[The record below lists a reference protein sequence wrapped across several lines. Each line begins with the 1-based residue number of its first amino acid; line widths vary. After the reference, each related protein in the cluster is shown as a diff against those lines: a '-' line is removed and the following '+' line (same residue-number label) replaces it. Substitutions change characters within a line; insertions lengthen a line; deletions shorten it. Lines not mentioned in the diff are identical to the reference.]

1 MSSGNT
7 TDRLD
12 RRSWLKALGV
22 GGTVGLAGCS
32 GNQNGAET
40 TGGGGETGGDGTG
53 TGSGEE
59 TADASGRSVGGTYRE
74 ALSTDAKSVNFLFH
88 SDTSSA
94 KFVDATMDYA
104 YDFKEIGTIVP
115 LWMES
120 YTETEKTEWTFTLR
134 DNLRWSD
141 PYGDLTAEDWV
152 YTAQN
157 VYGATSPEQTKTKE
171 NWAGVVQYSDWKDLT
186 VEKAGKREI
195 KVTLPEPQPAF
206 VASTAFWGGRCLP
219 KQLIKKYVDNQDV
232 QGLKQDEELN
242 NLSYTGNLGPY
253 DFEEWQ
259 RESRF
264 VATRAEE
271 YYLRD
276 VAGSGE
282 IPERFADAPY
292 FDRYELQIIG
302 EESTRLS
309 ALQNGNLTYFE
320 DVPSHKVEQ
329 FRGMDHLKFRF
340 PPNPFC
346 GMAYYNQRPNGWEM
360 LRNRDVRRA
369 LSTAVSKRDIAEEI
383 YRGFPTVAHTFQ
395 PEWSPWY
402 LTDQVEQ
409 FGVGDSYG
417 AEKARSMMEEALSG
431 SDYGYDGD
439 TLVDG
444 DGNQVTLTFVY
455 RAGSQ
460 NNQTVAEF
468 FKQELGKIGINVKPT
483 NGGPF
488 NTLQN
493 KYMMNSA
500 GEGSPSFNAGPEATS
515 QEPWDL
521 LYGVALNA
529 YPINPDGSNVF
540 WVPDGGFNFYGYE
553 PEAPIADLY
562 ATAST
567 ATDEQARK
575 EAFAKIFGALSE
587 EQPTNFLN
595 FSVYKSAYA
604 QNYMGMPAKDEY
616 GYLDGWDSGTWYLAE
631 Q

>member
-1 MSSGNT
+1 MPSDNT
-7 TDRLD
+7 DNRIN

-22 GGTVGLAGCS
+22 GGAAGLAGCS
-32 GNQNGAET
+32 GNGDGTGTET
-40 TGGGGETGGDGTG
+40 TGGGGETSESTD
-53 TGSGEE
+53 
-59 TADASGRSVGGTYRE
+59 ADTEAADDSGRSVGGTYRE

-104 YDFKEIGTIVP
+104 HEFKAIGEVVP
-115 LWMES
+115 MWIES
-120 YTETEKTEWTFTLR
+120 YSETDKQEWTFTLR

-141 PYGDLTAEDWV
+141 PYGQLTAEDWV

-157 VYGATSPEQTKTKE
+157 LYGAMSPEESETKE
-171 NWAGVVQYSDWKDLT
+171 NWAGVVQYSDWNDLT
-186 VEKAGKREI
+186 IEKTGDLTIR
-195 KVTLPEPQPAF
+195 VTTPEPEPAF
-206 VASTAFWGGRCLP
+206 IASTAFWGGRCLP
-219 KQLIKKYVDNQDV
+219 KDLVQPYVENQDV
-232 QGLKQDEELN
+232 EGLKQDEELN
-242 NLSYTGNLGPY
+242 SLSYTGNLGPY

-264 VATRAEE
+264 VATRAED
-271 YYLRD
+271 YYLRE
-276 VAGSGE
+276 VAGSE
-282 IPERFADAPY
+282 AIPERFAEAPY
-292 FDRYELQIIG
+292 FERYELQIIP
-302 EESTRLS
+302 EESTRLAS
-309 ALQNGNLTYFE
+309 LKEGDLTFFE
-320 DVPSHKVEQ
+320 DVPSQKVEQ

-346 GMAYYNQRPNGWEM
+346 GMTYYNQRPNGWEM
-360 LRNRDVRRA
+360 LQNRDVRRA
-369 LSTAVSKRDIAEEI
+369 LSTAVSKTAIAENI
-383 YRGFPTVAHTFQ
+383 YRGFPTVAQTFQ

-417 AEKARSMMEEALSG
+417 AEQARSMMEEALSG
-431 SDYGYDGD
+431 TDYGYDGD

-444 DGNQVTLTFVY
+444 NGEQVELTFVY

-468 FKQELGKIGINVKPT
+468 FKQELAKIGIAVTPT

-493 KYMMNSA
+493 KYMLNTT

-562 ATAST
+562 SEART
-567 ATDEQARK
+567 ATDQQTRQD
-575 EAFAKIFGALSE
+575 AFAEIFGALSE
-587 EQPTNFLN
+587 EQPANFLN
-595 FSVYKSAYA
+595 FSVYKNAYA
-604 QNYMGMPAKDEY
+604 ENYMGMPAEDEY
-616 GYLDGWDSGTWYLAE
+616 DYLESWDSSTWYLAE

>member
-1 MSSGNT
+1 MPSGNT
-7 TDRLD
+7 DKRIN

-22 GGTVGLAGCS
+22 GGAAGLAGCS
-32 GNQNGAET
+32 GEQNNQT
-40 TGGGGETGGDGTG
+40 TTSEDGGGQTTESTDSATETDD
-53 TGSGEE
+53 S
-59 TADASGRSVGGTYRE
+59 SGRTVGGTYRE
-74 ALSTDAKSVNFLFH
+74 AMATDAKSVNFLFH

-94 KFVDATMDYA
+94 KFVGATMDFA
-104 YDFKEIGTIVP
+104 YDFKDFGEIVP
-115 LWMES
+115 LWVEEYS
-120 YTETEKTEWTFTLR
+120 ETDKQEWEFTLR

-157 VYGATSPEQTKTKE
+157 LYGALSPEESETKE
-171 NWAGVVQYSDWKDLT
+171 NWAGVVQFSDWKDLT
-186 VEKAGKREI
+186 IEKTGTRSMM
-195 KVTLPEPQPAF
+195 VTLPEPEPAF
-206 VASTAFWGGRCLP
+206 IASTAFWGGRCLP
-219 KQLIKKYVDNQDV
+219 KDLVKEYVDNQDV
-232 QGLKQDEELN
+232 EGLKQDEELN
-242 NLSYTGNLGPY
+242 SLSYTGNLGPY
-253 DFEEWQ
+253 DFEEWK

-264 VATRAEE
+264 VATRAED
-271 YYLRD
+271 YYLREI
-276 VAGSGE
+276 AGSEE

-292 FDRYELQIIG
+292 FDQYELQIIP

-309 ALQNGNLTYFE
+309 ALKEGDLTYFE
-320 DVPSHKVEQ
+320 DVPSQKVEQ
-329 FRGMDHLKFRF
+329 FQGMDHLKFRF

-360 LRNRDVRRA
+360 LQNTDVRRA
-369 LSTAVSKRDIAEEI
+369 LSTAVSKTAIAENI
-383 YRGFPTVAHTFQ
+383 YRGFPTVAQTFQ

-402 LTDQVEQ
+402 LTDQVEE

-417 AEKARSMMEEALSG
+417 AEKARSMMEDAISG
-431 SDYGYDGD
+431 SDYSYDGD

-444 DGNQVTLTFVY
+444 DGNQVELTFVY

-468 FKQELGKIGINVKPT
+468 YKQELAKIGINVKPT

-493 KYMMNSA
+493 KYLLNSKD
-500 GEGSPSFNAGPEATS
+500 GGNPSFNAGLDATS

-521 LYGVALNA
+521 LYGVSLNA

-540 WVPDGGFNFYGYE
+540 WVPDGGFNFMGYD

-562 ATAST
+562 QEART
-567 ATDEQARK
+567 ATDDETRK
-575 EAFAKIFGALSE
+575 QAFAKIFGALSE
-587 EQPTNFLN
+587 EQPSNFLN
-595 FSVYKSAYA
+595 FSVYKNAYA
-604 QNYMGMPAKDEY
+604 KNYMGMPAEGEY
-616 GYLDGWDSGTWYLAE
+616 GYLQGWDSSTWYLAE